1 MTGLVLEGGAFRGL
15 FTAGVLD
22 ALLDI
27 KAELKY
33 VIGVSAGAT
42 NAYSYISKQ
51 RGRNLEIM
59 ERFMDNKR
67 YISYGNLI
75 RYKSLMD
82 LEFVFDEIPNKH
94 CIFDYKTFYEFD
106 GKMLAG
112 AFNVKTG
119 DVEYFDKELL
129 DKRGSILRAS
139 IAIPLMFPF
148 EKINEQ
154 YYADGGLSEPIPIN
168 KSIADGNDKNII
180 VLTRNEG
187 YRKTKS
193 KTNEITYKIY
203 KRKYPELAKVLRDR
217 HIKYNKQLDYCKKLE
232 DNGEAL
238 IIRPTI
244 SMDMNRFERDKNKL
258 KAIYQNGYDLILED
272 KEKILNYIR

>member
-27 KAELKY
+27 KAEIKY
-33 VIGVSAGAT
+33 VVGVSAGAT
-42 NAYSYISKQ
+42 NAYSYVSKQ

-67 YISYGNLI
+67 YISYRNLI

-82 LEFVFDEIPNKH
+82 LDFVFDEIPNKH
-94 CIFDYKTFYEFD
+94 CMFDYKTFYEFD

-112 AFNVKTG
+112 AFNVETG
-119 DVEYFDKELL
+119 NVEYFDKELL
-129 DKRGSILRAS
+129 DQRSSILRAS
-139 IAIPLMFPF
+139 IAIPLAFPF
-148 EKINEQ
+148 EKINGQ
-154 YYADGGLSEPIPIN
+154 YYADGGLLEPIPIN

-187 YRKTKS
+187 YRKKQS
-193 KTNEITYKIY
+193 KTNEIIYRIY
-203 KRKYPELAKVLRDR
+203 KNKYPKLANVLKQRY
-217 HIKYNKQLDYCKKLE
+217 IKYNEQLDYCKELE
-232 DNGEAL
+232 ESGKAI

-244 SMDMNRFERDKNKL
+244 SMDINRFERDKNKL
-258 KAIYQNGYDLILED
+258 KAIYQNGYELVIKD
-272 KEKILNYIR
+272 KDKVLNYL

>member
-27 KAELKY
+27 EAELKY

-42 NAYSYISKQ
+42 NAYSYVSKQ

-75 RYKSLMD
+75 RCKSLMD
-82 LEFVFDEIPNKH
+82 LDFVFDEIPNQH
-94 CIFDYKTFYEFD
+94 CIFDYETFYGFD
-106 GKMLAG
+106 GKMLVG
-112 AFNVKTG
+112 AFNIETG
-119 DVEYFDKELL
+119 EVEYFDKDLL
-129 DKRGSILRAS
+129 DKRNSILRAS
-139 IAIPLMFPF
+139 IAIPLVFPF
-148 EKINEQ
+148 EKINGQ

-187 YRKTKS
+187 YRKKQS
-193 KTNEITYKIY
+193 KANKITYKIY
-203 KRKYPELAKVLRDR
+203 KNKYPKLANVLIER
-217 HIKYNKQLDYCKKLE
+217 HIKYNEQLDYCKKLE
-232 DNGEAL
+232 ERGKAM

-244 SMDMNRFERDKNKL
+244 SMDINRFERDKNKL
-258 KAIYQNGYDLILED
+258 KAIYKNGYDLIMND
-272 KEKILNYIR
+272 KEKILNYI

>member
-33 VIGVSAGAT
+33 IIGVSAGAT
-42 NAYSYISKQ
+42 NAYSYVSKQ

-75 RYKSLMD
+75 KCKSLMD
-82 LEFVFDEIPNKH
+82 LDFVFDEIPNKH
-94 CIFDYKTFYEFD
+94 CIFDYETFYKFD

-112 AFNVKTG
+112 AFNIETG
-119 DVEYFDKELL
+119 ENEYFDKDLL
-129 DKRGSILRAS
+129 DKRNSILRAS
-139 IAIPLMFPF
+139 IAIPLAFPF
-148 EKINEQ
+148 EKINGQ
-154 YYADGGLSEPIPIN
+154 YYADGGLFEPIPIN

-187 YRKTKS
+187 YRKKQS
-193 KTNEITYKIY
+193 KANKVTYKIY
-203 KRKYPELAKVLRDR
+203 KNKYPKLANVLRDR
-217 HIKYNKQLDYCKKLE
+217 HIKYNEQLDFCKKLE
-232 DNGEAL
+232 EYGKAI

-244 SMDMNRFERDKNKL
+244 SMDINRFERDKNKL
-258 KAIYQNGYDLILED
+258 KAIYQNGYDLIIKD

>member
-27 KAELKY
+27 KAEIKY
-33 VIGVSAGAT
+33 IVGVSAGAT
-42 NAYSYISKQ
+42 NAYSYVSKQ

-67 YISYGNLI
+67 YISYRNLI
-75 RYKSLMD
+75 RCRSLMD

-94 CIFDYKTFYEFD
+94 CPFDYKTFYEFD
-106 GKMLAG
+106 GKILVG
-112 AFNVKTG
+112 AFNIETG
-119 DVEYFDKELL
+119 ENEYFDKGLL
-129 DKRGSILRAS
+129 DKRNSILRAS
-139 IAIPLMFPF
+139 IAIPLAFPF
-148 EKINEQ
+148 EKINGQ

-187 YRKTKS
+187 YRKNRS
-193 KTNEITYKIY
+193 KANEITYRIY
-203 KRKYPELAKVLRDR
+203 KNKYPKLADVLRNR
-217 HIKYNKQLDYCKKLE
+217 YIKYNEQLDYCKELE
-232 DNGEAL
+232 ESEKA
-238 IIRPTI
+238 IVIRPSI
-244 SMDMNRFERDKNKL
+244 SMDINRFERDKSKL
-258 KAIYQNGYDLILED
+258 KAIYQNGYDLIVKD
-272 KEKILNYIR
+272 KEKILNYL

>member
-27 KAELKY
+27 KAEIKY
-33 VIGVSAGAT
+33 IVGVSAGAT
-42 NAYSYISKQ
+42 NAYSYVSRQ

-67 YISYGNLI
+67 YISYRNLI
-75 RYKSLMD
+75 RCKSLMD

-94 CIFDYKTFYEFD
+94 CPFDYKAFYEFD

-112 AFNVKTG
+112 AFNIETG
-119 DVEYFDKELL
+119 KNEYFDKDLL
-129 DKRGSILRAS
+129 DKRNSILRAS
-139 IAIPLMFPF
+139 IAIPLVFPF
-148 EKINEQ
+148 EKIEGQ

-168 KSIADGNDKNII
+168 KSIEDGNDKHII

-193 KTNEITYKIY
+193 KANEVTYRLY
-203 KRKYPELAKVLRDR
+203 KNKYPKLADVLKNR
-217 HIKYNKQLDYCKKLE
+217 HIKYNEQLDYCKELE
-232 DNGEAL
+232 ESGKAF
-238 IIRPTI
+238 IIRPSI
-244 SMDMNRFERDKNKL
+244 SMDISRFERNKSKL
-258 KAIYQNGYDLILED
+258 KAIYQNGYDLIIQN
-272 KEKILNYIR
+272 KEKILKYIG

>member
-27 KAELKY
+27 KAEIKY
-33 VIGVSAGAT
+33 IVGVSAGAT
-42 NAYSYISKQ
+42 NAYSYVSRQK
-51 RGRNLEIM
+51 GRNLEIM

-75 RYKSLMD
+75 KCRSIMD
-82 LEFVFDEIPNKH
+82 LDFVFDEIPNQH

-112 AFNVKTG
+112 AFNIQTG
-119 DVEYFDKELL
+119 ENEYFDKDLL
-129 DKRGSILRAS
+129 DKRSSILRAS

-148 EKINEQ
+148 EKINGQ

-168 KSIADGNDKNII
+168 KSISDGNDKHII

-187 YRKTKS
+187 YRKKQS
-193 KTNEITYKIY
+193 KANELTYRIY
-203 KRKYPELAKVLRDR
+203 RNKYPKLAKVLRER
-217 HIKYNKQLDYCKKLE
+217 HIKYNEQLDFCKKLE
-232 DNGEAL
+232 DSGKAI
-238 IIRPTI
+238 IIRPSI
-244 SMDMNRFERDKNKL
+244 SMEINRFERDKARL
-258 KAIYQNGYDLILED
+258 KEIYQNGYNLIMKD
-272 KEKILNYIR
+272 KEKIINYV

>member
-82 LEFVFDEIPNKH
+82 LDFVFDEIPNKH

-106 GKMLAG
+106 GRMLAG
-112 AFNVKTG
+112 AFNVETG
-119 DVEYFDKELL
+119 SVEYFDKELL
-129 DKRGSILRAS
+129 DKRNSILRAS
-139 IAIPLMFPF
+139 IAIPMMFPF
-148 EKINEQ
+148 EKIDGE
-154 YYADGGLSEPIPIN
+154 YYADGGLSDPIPIN

-187 YRKTKS
+187 YRKKKS
-193 KTNEITYKIY
+193 KANEITYKIY
-203 KRKYPELAKVLRDR
+203 KKKYPKLAEVLRYR
-217 HIKYNKQLDYCKKLE
+217 YIKYNEQLDYCEELE
-232 DNGEAL
+232 KSGKAI

-244 SMDMNRFERDKNKL
+244 SMDIDRFERDKSKL
-258 KAIYQNGYDLILED
+258 KAIYKNGYDLIIND

>member
-1 MTGLVLEGGAFRGL
+1 MAGLVLEGGAFRGL

-75 RYKSLMD
+75 KHKSLMD
-82 LEFVFDEIPNKH
+82 LDFVFDEIPNKL
-94 CIFDYKTFYEFD
+94 CAFDYKTFYEFD
-106 GKMLAG
+106 GRMLAG
-112 AFNVKTG
+112 AFNVQTG
-119 DVEYFDKELL
+119 KNVYFDKELL
-129 DKRGSILRAS
+129 DTRSSILRAS

-148 EKINEQ
+148 EKINGE
-154 YYADGGLSEPIPIN
+154 YYADGGLSEPIPIS
-168 KSIADGNDKNII
+168 KSIEDGNDKNII

-187 YRKTKS
+187 YRKKKS
-193 KTNEITYKIY
+193 KANELTYKIY
-203 KRKYPELAKVLRDR
+203 KKKYPKLAKVLRDR
-217 HIKYNKQLDYCKKLE
+217 HIKYNEQLDYCKKLE
-232 DNGEAL
+232 EDGKAM
-238 IIRPTI
+238 IIRPSI
-244 SMDMNRFERDKNKL
+244 SMDINRFERDKSKL
-258 KAIYQNGYDLILED
+258 RAIYQNGYDLVVKD
-272 KEKILNYIR
+272 KEKILNYI

>member
-51 RGRNLEIM
+51 KGRNLEIM

-75 RYKSLMD
+75 KYKSLMD
-82 LEFVFDEIPNKH
+82 LDFVFDEIPNKL
-94 CIFDYKTFYEFD
+94 CAFDYKAFYEFD
-106 GKMLAG
+106 GRMLAG
-112 AFNVKTG
+112 AFNVETG
-119 DVEYFDKELL
+119 ENVYFEKELL
-129 DKRGSILRAS
+129 DKRSSILRAS

-148 EKINEQ
+148 EKINGE
-154 YYADGGLSEPIPIN
+154 YYADGGLSEPIPIS
-168 KSIADGNDKNII
+168 KSIEDGNDKNII

-187 YRKTKS
+187 YRKKKS
-193 KTNEITYKIY
+193 KANELTYKIY
-203 KRKYPELAKVLRDR
+203 KKKYPKLAKVLRDR
-217 HIKYNKQLDYCKKLE
+217 HVKYNEQLDFCKKLE
-232 DNGEAL
+232 KSGNAM

-244 SMDMNRFERDKNKL
+244 SMDINRFERDKSKL
-258 KAIYQNGYDLILED
+258 RGIYQNGYDLIIKD
-272 KEKILNYIR
+272 KEKILEYIR

>member
-27 KAELKY
+27 KAEIKY
-33 VIGVSAGAT
+33 IVGVSAGAT
-42 NAYSYISKQ
+42 NAYSYVSRQ

-75 RYKSLMD
+75 KCRSIMD
-82 LEFVFDEIPNKH
+82 LDFVFDEIPNQH

-106 GKMLAG
+106 EKMLAG
-112 AFNVKTG
+112 AFNIETG
-119 DVEYFDKELL
+119 ENEYFDKDLL
-129 DKRGSILRAS
+129 DKRSSILRAS

-148 EKINEQ
+148 EKINGQ

-168 KSIADGNDKNII
+168 KSISDGNDKHII

-187 YRKTKS
+187 YRKKQS
-193 KTNEITYKIY
+193 KANELTYRIY
-203 KRKYPELAKVLRDR
+203 RNRYPKLAKVLRER
-217 HIKYNKQLDYCKKLE
+217 HIKYNEQLDFCKKLE
-232 DNGEAL
+232 DSGKAI
-238 IIRPTI
+238 IIRPSI
-244 SMDMNRFERDKNKL
+244 SMEINRFERNKVRL
-258 KAIYQNGYDLILED
+258 KEIYQNGYNLIMKD
-272 KEKILNYIR
+272 KERIINYV

>member
-51 RGRNLEIM
+51 KGRNLEIM

-75 RYKSLMD
+75 KYKSLMD
-82 LEFVFDEIPNKH
+82 LDFVFDEIPNKL
-94 CIFDYKTFYEFD
+94 CAFDYKAFYEFD
-106 GKMLAG
+106 GRMLAG
-112 AFNVKTG
+112 AFNVETG
-119 DVEYFDKELL
+119 ENVYFEKELL
-129 DKRGSILRAS
+129 DKRSSILRAS

-148 EKINEQ
+148 EKINGE
-154 YYADGGLSEPIPIN
+154 YYADGGLSEPIPIS
-168 KSIADGNDKNII
+168 KSIEDGNDKNII

-187 YRKTKS
+187 YRKKKS
-193 KTNEITYKIY
+193 KANELTYKIY
-203 KRKYPELAKVLRDR
+203 KRKYPKLAKVLRDR
-217 HIKYNKQLDYCKKLE
+217 HIKYNEQLDYCKKLE
-232 DNGEAL
+232 ENGNAI

-244 SMDMNRFERDKNKL
+244 SMDINRFERDKSKL
-258 KAIYQNGYDLILED
+258 RDIYQNGYDLIIKD
-272 KEKILNYIR
+272 KEKIIKYIG

>member
-27 KAELKY
+27 RAELKY
-33 VIGVSAGAT
+33 IIGVSAGAT
-42 NAYSYISKQ
+42 NAYSYVSRQ

-75 RYKSLMD
+75 RCRSIMD
-82 LEFVFDEIPNKH
+82 LEFVFDEIPNKY
-94 CIFDYKTFYEFD
+94 CPFDYDAFYKFD

-112 AFNVKTG
+112 AFNIETG
-119 DVEYFDKELL
+119 KNEYFDKELL
-129 DKRGSILRAS
+129 DKRNSILRAS
-139 IAIPLMFPF
+139 IAIPLVFPF
-148 EKINEQ
+148 EKIKGQ
-154 YYADGGLSEPIPIN
+154 LYADGGLFDPIPIN

-187 YRKTKS
+187 YRKKQS
-193 KTNEITYKIY
+193 KANKFTYRLY
-203 KRKYPELAKVLRDR
+203 KNKYPKLAKVLIDR
-217 HIKYNKQLDYCKKLE
+217 HIKYNEQLDLCEKLE
-232 DNGEAL
+232 NSGKAI
-238 IIRPTI
+238 IIRPTVNMNI
-244 SMDMNRFERDKNKL
+244 NRFERDKNKL
-258 KAIYQNGYDLILED
+258 KEIYKNGYDLIIKD
-272 KEKILNYIR
+272 KERILKYI